1 MHGRNPTRRQKEL
14 IKKARL
20 NAENWLVAKA
30 PVGELHLMHRLSGKV
45 RVLKVGCA
53 G

>member
-20 NAENWLVAKA
+20 NVENWLVAKA
-30 PVGELHLMHRLSGKV
+30 PTGELHLIHRLSGEERGFKV
-45 RVLKVGCA
+45 NAV
-53 G
+53 